1 MGVVD
6 EDALARALQSDPDS
20 VLGLLAD
27 MTRATDEG
35 LRAAAR
41 RLAGAL
47 LLERARGG
55 PARRAGSRRLRQVPA
70 DRGGDLDVDA
80 SLEALVEARA
90 EARPASLEELSAR
103 DWGRH
108 AMALVVVVD
117 RSGSMAGTRL
127 AVAAVVAAACALR
140 APDDHAVLAFAREVQ
155 VLRPL
160 EGHAPPAA
168 VVEQVLSLRG
178 HGQTSLAKAL
188 EEAAAQLARSRADRK
203 VVLLLSD
210 CRASEGEDAVP
221 AARALPE
228 LVVLAPYD
236 DSDQAQELA
245 RLSGARWAAVRGPS
259 QVPALLDAL
268 LA

>member
-1 MGVVD
+1 
-6 EDALARALQSDPDS
+6 
-20 VLGLLAD
+20 
-27 MTRATDEG
+27 
-35 LRAAAR
+35 
-41 RLAGAL
+41 
-47 LLERARGG
+47 
-55 PARRAGSRRLRQVPA
+55 
-70 DRGGDLDVDA
+70 
-80 SLEALVEARA
+80 
-90 EARPASLEELSAR
+90 
-103 DWGRH
+103 
-108 AMALVVVVD
+108 
-117 RSGSMAGTRL
+117 
-127 AVAAVVAAACALR
+127 
-140 APDDHAVLAFAREVQ
+140 
-155 VLRPL
+155 PL

-178 HGQTSLAKAL
+178 HGQTLLAKAL

-259 QVPALLDAL
+259 EVPALLDAL

>member
-1 MGVVD
+1 M
-6 EDALARALQSDPDS
+6 LA
-20 VLGLLAD
+20 LLAD

-90 EARPASLEELSAR
+90 EARPASLEDLSAR
-103 DWGRH
+103 DWGRP

-160 EGHAPPAA
+160 DHAGGHARPAA

-178 HGQTSLAKAL
+178 HGQTSLATAL

-210 CRASEGEDAVP
+210 CRASEGVDAVP

-228 LVVLAPYD
+228 LVVLSPYD

-245 RLSGARWAAVRGPS
+245 RASGARWAPVRGPS
-259 QVPALLDAL
+259 EVPGLLDAL